1 MKPLRDFFDV
11 LQSKVSENPKLRRY
25 RPVVNAFDTI
35 FFTPNQTTRN
45 GVHIRDGVDLK
56 RVMIAV
62 VIALIPP
69 LLFGMYNVGYQYFA
83 QLPGLHSPWE
93 LFRFGAFRVLPL
105 VIVSYAVGLT
115 VEFTFA
121 VLRGH
126 EVNEG
131 YLVTGMLIPLIVP
144 ADLPLWMLA
153 VAVVFAVI
161 IGKEVFGGTGMNVL
175 NPALVA
181 RAFLFFAY
189 PTFMSGDIWV
199 ADSAATDA
207 ISGETLLGKLGLGH
221 VVTDSSM
228 RMFVGL
234 IPGSVGETSVV
245 AILIGAFI
253 LIYTGV
259 GSWRIMLS
267 ALIGASLMGLI
278 CNAIG
283 SHALLSFPWWKHLL
297 LGGFMFGIVFM
308 ATDPVSA
315 AQTTKGKWIYGFLV
329 GLMSILIRVFNP
341 AYPEGVMLAILFMNV
356 MAPLIDHIVVASNIK
371 KRGKRYRL
379 VMANS

>member
-1 MKPLRDFFDV
+1 MKPLRKIFDA
-11 LQSKVSENPKLRRY
+11 LQSKVRENPKLHKY
-25 RPVVNAFDTI
+25 QPVVNAFDTI
-35 FFTPNQTTRN
+35 FFTPNQTTKN

-56 RVMIAV
+56 RVMSTV
-62 VIALIPP
+62 VIALIPA
-69 LLFGMYNVGYQYFA
+69 LLFGMYNVGYQHFT
-83 QLPGLHSPWE
+83 QLPGTHGFWE
-93 LFRFGAFRVLPL
+93 MFRFGARRVLPL
-105 VIVSYAVGLT
+105 VIVSYTVGLT

-144 ADLPLWMLA
+144 VDLPLWMLA
-153 VAVVFAVI
+153 VSVVFAVI

-181 RAFLFFAY
+181 RGFLFFAY

-199 ADSAATDA
+199 AGATATDA
-207 ISGETLLGKLGLGH
+207 ISGESLLGKLGLGH
-221 VVTDSSM
+221 AVTGSAM

-234 IPGSVGETSVV
+234 IPGSVGETSVI
-245 AILIGAFI
+245 AISIGAVI

-267 ALIGASLMGLI
+267 ALIGASLMGLTF
-278 CNAIG
+278 NAIG
-283 SHALLSFPWWKHLL
+283 SDALMSFPWWKHLL
-297 LGGFMFGIVFM
+297 LGGFMFGAVFM

-315 AQTTKGKWIYGFLV
+315 AQTTRGKWIYGFLI

-356 MAPLIDHIVVASNIK
+356 MAPLIDHIVIASNIK
-371 KRGKRYRL
+371 KRQLRYRSAI
-379 VMANS
+379 ANS